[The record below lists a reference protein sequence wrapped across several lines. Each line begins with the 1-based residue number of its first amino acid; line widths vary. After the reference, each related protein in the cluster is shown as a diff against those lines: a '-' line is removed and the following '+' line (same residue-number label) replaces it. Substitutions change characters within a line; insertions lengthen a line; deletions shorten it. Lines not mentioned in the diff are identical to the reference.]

1 MSELLDAIVA
11 EQKRLKELGWK
22 PKFRGDTGINICQV
36 MIDNDIELRNQHDRG
51 LVEAFKEIKLTFS
64 EWVKKQLTVEE
75 VEERLNKR
83 KTTSEKQKESDSLFA
98 KRHIARGTKW

>member
-1 MSELLDAIVA
+1 MNGPSEELKQRVRENQNKLKNMKEKTHINTYGDDDWATPIK
-11 EQKRLKELGWK
+11 EKEL
-22 PKFRGDTGINICQV
+22 R
-36 MIDNDIELRNQHDRG
+36 
-51 LVEAFKEIKLTFS
+51 LTFS

-83 KTTSEKQKESDSLFA
+83 KTNSEKQKESDSLFA